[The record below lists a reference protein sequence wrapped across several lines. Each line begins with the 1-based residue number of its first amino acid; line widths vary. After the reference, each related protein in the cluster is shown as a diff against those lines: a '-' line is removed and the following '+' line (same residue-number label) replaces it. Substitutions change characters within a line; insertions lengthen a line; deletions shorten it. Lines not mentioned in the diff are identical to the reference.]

1 MENPSQKNVLK
12 KAQQQSTQ
20 FWTVLR
26 KHLALFS
33 EHYRQPIT
41 ELSVIAYAEDLQS
54 LSPEELDR
62 ACVEARRSSEFMPVS
77 ATILSAS
84 RKPRGNEILLSGPRQ
99 LAYPEVTQEE
109 REDALKFSA
118 ALRDALKITTPVKA
132 TSEKVAKRS
141 PVLFRESRQGLT
153 IEEQKEILRKKG
165 YL

>member
-1 MENPSQKNVLK
+1 MEQDHNLSQKNGLK

-26 KHLALFS
+26 KHLALLS

-118 ALRDALKITTPVKA
+118 ALRDALKITTPV
-132 TSEKVAKRS
+132 
-141 PVLFRESRQGLT
+141 RQGLT

>member
-1 MENPSQKNVLK
+1 ASDQRTFNQGETGMENPSQKNVLK

-84 RKPRGNEILLSGPRQ
+84 RKPQPGNEIILSGHR
-99 LAYPEVTQEE
+99 
-109 REDALKFSA
+109 
-118 ALRDALKITTPVKA
+118 
-132 TSEKVAKRS
+132 
-141 PVLFRESRQGLT
+141 
-153 IEEQKEILRKKG
+153 
-165 YL
+165 